1 MNRET
6 QFYKSALELVKSVS
20 PEIAEQIKAELESQR
35 NTLKLIASENY
46 NSLPVLA
53 AASAL
58 VMDKYSEGFLEEQPD
73 GSYKAK
79 RYYAGCERVDK
90 IEELAIRYAKELFGA
105 EYAYVQPHS
114 GSDANL
120 TAYYAIVKW
129 LRDFKPDC
137 YDKENKPILLSMSVD
152 AGGHLTHSNP
162 MNIVNELFEVHTYG
176 VNDEGF
182 IDYDMLKQQILDE
195 EPEVI
200 LAGYS
205 AYPRKLD
212 FSKFREMAD
221 EVGAILMCDMA
232 HFSGLVAGKVF
243 TGVYDPVPYCDI
255 VTSTTQKT
263 LRSGRGGLILAKKK
277 FASYINK
284 GMPMV
289 QGGPLNNMIAAKAV
303 GFAEALKPEFKEYA
317 HQVVKNCQTLA
328 DALKVCGI
336 KLLTDGTDNHLL
348 IINLSDFGLTGKQ
361 AEQALLDCGIVVN
374 RNSIPNDPNGVWS
387 CSGLR
392 VGTAALTSRG
402 MKEDE
407 MVQIASWIALIL
419 SHTKP
424 EGDSKVKYVFTL
436 PEAKQFILERIGEL
450 LDKFPL
456 YPELEI

>member
-263 LRSGRGGLILAKKK
+263 LRSGRG
-277 FASYINK
+277 
-284 GMPMV
+284 V
-289 QGGPLNNMIAAKAV
+289 QSCRNQNR
-303 GFAEALKPEFKEYA
+303 
-317 HQVVKNCQTLA
+317 QV
-328 DALKVCGI
+328 
-336 KLLTDGTDNHLL
+336 
-348 IINLSDFGLTGKQ
+348 
-361 AEQALLDCGIVVN
+361 
-374 RNSIPNDPNGVWS
+374 
-387 CSGLR
+387 
-392 VGTAALTSRG
+392 
-402 MKEDE
+402 
-407 MVQIASWIALIL
+407 
-419 SHTKP
+419 
-424 EGDSKVKYVFTL
+424 
-436 PEAKQFILERIGEL
+436 
-450 LDKFPL
+450 
-456 YPELEI
+456 

>member
-1 MNRET
+1 MD
-6 QFYKSALELVKSVS
+6 VS
-20 PEIAEQIKAELESQR
+20 
-35 NTLKLIASENY
+35 
-46 NSLPVLA
+46 
-53 AASAL
+53 
-58 VMDKYSEGFLEEQPD
+58 
-73 GSYKAK
+73 
-79 RYYAGCERVDK
+79 
-90 IEELAIRYAKELFGA
+90 
-105 EYAYVQPHS
+105 
-114 GSDANL
+114 
-120 TAYYAIVKW
+120 
-129 LRDFKPDC
+129 
-137 YDKENKPILLSMSVD
+137 

-162 MNIVNELFEVHTYG
+162 QNIVNELFDVRTYG

-182 IDYDMLKQQILDE
+182 IDYDVLRERVLEE

-232 HFSGLVAGKVF
+232 HFAGLVAGKVF

-263 LRSGRGGLILAKKK
+263 LRSGRGGLILSKNYLAD
-277 FASYINK
+277 YISR
-284 GMPMV
+284 GCPIAM
-289 QGGPLNNMIAAKAV
+289 GGPLNNMVAAKAV
-303 GFAEALKPEFKEYA
+303 GFAEALKPEFREYA
-317 HQVVKNCQTLA
+317 QQVVKNCQTLA
-328 DALKVCGI
+328 DALKVCGV
-336 KLLTDGTDNHLL
+336 KLLTDGTDNHML
-348 IINLSDFGLTGKQ
+348 IIDLTPYGLTGRQ

-374 RNSIPNDPNGVWS
+374 RNSIPNDPNGYWY

-407 MVQIASWIALIL
+407 MVSIASWIALIL

-424 EGDSKVKYVFTL
+424 EGDSKAKYVFTL
-436 PEAKQFILERIGEL
+436 PETKQFILERIGEL